1 MISMGNSNAYA
12 NDRPSW
18 TVARPIAVRVRRHY
32 VAAIKDALPNLVG
45 ITIG

>member
-1 MISMGNSNAYA
+1 MGFSNAYA

-18 TVARPIAVRVRRHY
+18 TVARPIRGRATEPY
-32 VAAIKDALPNLVG
+32 VGAIKDALPNLVG